1 MNISLTSTVPFVPAR
16 ESRRQVAPFVPF
28 NRISVRSGIWSI
40 LLGFGIITPLA
51 VGIGCLHLPESAH
64 AMATAQQRWVGYL
77 NHPGALFLKAVLFY
91 PLLEETIYRGML
103 LQLLRRY
110 CPLWLSVLISA
121 GAFGATHLGQ
131 GYANAL
137 NAFLLG
143 GVFAGMVVRTG
154 SLLPSM
160 LCHVAINFSWLFLI
174 VPGFGLLEFFL
185 GLDPVRPIPVV
196 NPLSFYPGWWL
207 LTSVALAT
215 TAVVILRKSFPR
227 STTA

>member
-1 MNISLTSTVPFVPAR
+1 MSISLTSTVPFVLVR

-28 NRISVRSGIWSI
+28 TRISVRSGIWSI
-40 LLGFGIITPLA
+40 LLGIGIITPLA
-51 VGIGCLHLPESAH
+51 LGIGWLHLPESAR
-64 AMATAQQRWVGYL
+64 AMAAAQQRWVGYL
-77 NHPGALFLKAVLFY
+77 NYPGALFLKAVLFY

-143 GVFAGMVVRTG
+143 GVFAWMTVRTR

-160 LCHVAINFSWLFLI
+160 LCHVAINLSWLFLI
-174 VPGFGLLEFFL
+174 VPSFGLLEFFL
-185 GLDPVRPIPVV
+185 RLDPARPIPAV

-207 LTSVALAT
+207 LTSVGLSIA
-215 TAVVILRKSFPR
+215 AVVILRRSFPR
-227 STTA
+227 STPA